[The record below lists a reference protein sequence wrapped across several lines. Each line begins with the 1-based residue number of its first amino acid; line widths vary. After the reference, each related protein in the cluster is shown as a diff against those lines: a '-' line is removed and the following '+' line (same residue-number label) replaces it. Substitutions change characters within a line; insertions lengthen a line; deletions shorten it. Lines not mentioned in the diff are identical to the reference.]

1 MNYGLE
7 SGISRFKNR
16 RDRLVKAITAYKE
29 WLEQYTEAEPEKIL
43 RLYDLTENLKRDRLM
58 VAFVAEFSRGKTEL
72 INALFFSDFKQRLL
86 PSDAG
91 RTTMC
96 PTEIYFDP
104 DSEPYIRLLPIETR
118 FRDDSI
124 TALKR
129 LPVEWN
135 TLKLDAGDPNAMT
148 AALRKLAET
157 KVVFKVEARA
167 LGLWDEN
174 DPNLSYMVKDQD
186 RVEIPAWRYAM
197 INYPHPL
204 LESGLSILDTPGLN
218 AMGAEPEL
226 TVTAIPNAHALLF
239 LLATDTGVT
248 QSDFEIW
255 SKLVSKHAGKHYAV
269 LNKIDML
276 WDDLKTPEQ
285 IDQTIQR
292 QIDAT
297 ATQLNISSSSVLAIS
312 AQKALVGKIRGDQ
325 DLLSRSGL
333 QGLETMLAKEII
345 PSREKIM
352 RDSVTREVGPL
363 LQESRETAQNR
374 MQAARQGL
382 LDLQA
387 LSGKNQQIVGQM
399 REKMLYDKQVYD
411 ETTRNFNVTRK
422 IVAQQ
427 GWELLARLDDDRM
440 DKIIEESMMAI
451 NDSWTTAGLIKG
463 MHLLIRRMGAEFDF
477 ANQQCNGVKQLLNS
491 AYQRFH
497 EVHGLEKME
506 PPTLELGRYR
516 ARLDELLSS
525 TQEFCSDPL
534 NIMLE
539 KRFMVKKFYIALV
552 TQARTLFQQVR
563 IESETW
569 LRLTLDPIVVR
580 ITEHKAQLEH
590 RLENLN
596 KVHVN
601 LGSIQERTV
610 ALSRDMVKIKAQ
622 LEQIEAIA
630 KEFSLLTGL
639 VPDQMGEVH
648 SEEVSAAA

>member
-7 SGISRFKNR
+7 SGITRFRHR
-16 RDRLVKAITAYKE
+16 RDRLVKVVVAYRD
-29 WLEQYTEAEPEKIL
+29 WLEKHADVEPSLLL
-43 RLYDLTENLKRDRLM
+43 RLFDLTENLKKDRLM
-58 VAFVAEFSRGKTEL
+58 LAFVAEFSRGKTEL

-96 PTEIYFDP
+96 PTEIFYDA
-104 DSEPYIRLLPIETR
+104 DTEPYIRLLPIETR

-124 TALKR
+124 TTLKR
-129 LPVEWN
+129 MPVEWS
-135 TLKLDAGDPNAMT
+135 TVRLDVTDPNAMVN
-148 AALRKLAET
+148 AMRKLAET

-174 DPNLSYMVKDQD
+174 DPNLGYMVKDQD
-186 RVEIPAWRYAM
+186 RVEIPAWRYAL
-197 INYPHPL
+197 INFPHPL
-204 LESGLSILDTPGLN
+204 LESGLAILDTPGLN

-226 TVTAIPNAHALLF
+226 TISAIPNAHALLF

-255 SKLVSKHAGKHYAV
+255 NKWVSKHASQHYAV

-276 WDDLKTPEQ
+276 WDDIKTPEE
-285 IDQTIQR
+285 IGRTIQR
-292 QIDAT
+292 QIEST
-297 ATQLNISSSSVLAIS
+297 ATQLNIPTANVMAIS
-312 AQKALVGKIRGDQ
+312 AQKALVGKIRGNE
-325 DLLSRSGL
+325 DLIKRSGI
-333 QGLETMLAKEII
+333 QALEVMLAREII

-352 RDSVTREVGPL
+352 REAVVREVGPL
-363 LQESRETAQNR
+363 LTEARDTAHNR
-374 MQAARQGL
+374 LLAARQSL
-382 LDLQA
+382 MDLHA

-399 REKMLYDKQVYD
+399 REKMLGDKQLYE
-411 ETTRNFNVTRK
+411 ETARNFNVTRK

-427 GWELLARLDDDRM
+427 GWELLTHLDDDRM

-463 MHLLIRRMGAEFDF
+463 MHLLIRRIGAEFDHT
-477 ANQQCNGVKQLLNS
+477 NQQAGGIKQLLNA

-497 EVHGLEKME
+497 DVHGME
-506 PPTLELGRYR
+506 RMDPPNLDLSRYR
-516 ARLDELLSS
+516 SRLDELMVS

-552 TQARTLFQQVR
+552 TQARVVFQQVR
-563 IESETW
+563 LETETW
-569 LRLTLDPIVVR
+569 LRLTLDPIVAR
-580 ITEHKAQLEH
+580 IKEHKTQLEH

-596 KVHVN
+596 KVHTN
-601 LGSIQERTV
+601 LSSIQERSAV
-610 ALSRDMVKIKAQ
+610 ISRDMVGIKAQ
-622 LEQIEAIA
+622 VDQIEEVA
-630 KEFSLLTGL
+630 KEFSLLTGVAFRPL
-639 VPDQMGEVH
+639 ESSQQP
-648 SEEVSAAA
+648 AA

>member
-7 SGISRFKNR
+7 SGISRFKDR

-29 WLEQYTEAEPEKIL
+29 WLEQYTEAEPEQIL

-96 PTEIYFDP
+96 PTEIYYVP
-104 DSEPYIRLLPIETR
+104 DTEPYIRLLPIETR

-135 TLKLDAGDPNAMT
+135 TLKLDAGDPGDMT
-148 AALRKLAET
+148 QALRKLAET

-204 LESGLSILDTPGLN
+204 LESGLAILDTPGLN

-255 SKLVSKHAGKHYAV
+255 SKLVAKHAGQHYAV

-276 WDDLKTPEQ
+276 WDDLKTQEE

-292 QIDAT
+292 QIDST
-297 ATQLNISSSSVLAIS
+297 ASQLGISASSVLAVS

-325 DLLSRSGL
+325 DLVRRSGI
-333 QGLETMLAKEII
+333 QNLETMLAKEII

-363 LQESRETAQNR
+363 LQESRDTAENR
-374 MQAARQGL
+374 MQAARQSL

-477 ANQQCNGVKQLLNS
+477 ANQQSNGIKQLLNS

-497 EVHGLEKME
+497 EVHGLEKMD
-506 PPTLELGRYR
+506 PPVMDLVRYR
-516 ARLDELLSS
+516 ARLDELMLS

-596 KVHVN
+596 KVHAN
-601 LGSIQERTV
+601 LSSIQERSV
-610 ALSRDMVKIKAQ
+610 VVSRDMVKIRAQ
-622 LEQIEAIA
+622 LEQIEAIV
-630 KEFSLLTGL
+630 KEFSLLTG
-639 VPDQMGEVH
+639 VAPGQMGD
-648 SEEVSAAA
+648 AAAEGPAN